1 MDSYKIEWKQSAVK
15 ELKKLP
21 KEMIAKILV
30 AVQKLSL
37 NPFPPK
43 TTKLVGTHQSFRIR
57 VGDYRIVYNI
67 FSKTLIIEI
76 VRVKHRRNVYQ
87 KQSQV

>member
-30 AVQKLSL
+30 AVQKLSS
-37 NPFPPK
+37 NPLPLK
-43 TTKLVGTHQSFRIR
+43 TTKLVGTQQSFRIR

-67 FSKTLIIEI
+67 FFKTLIIEI

-87 KQSQV
+87 K